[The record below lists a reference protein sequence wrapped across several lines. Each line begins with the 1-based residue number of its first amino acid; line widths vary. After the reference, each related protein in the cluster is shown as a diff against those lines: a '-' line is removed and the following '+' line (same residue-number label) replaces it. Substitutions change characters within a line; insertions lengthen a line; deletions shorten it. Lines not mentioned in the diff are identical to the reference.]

1 MWISCAIVAVLGF
14 VFNMVLAYVATD
26 IDAIFASPL
35 GQPLGAILVLSMG
48 NGGFTKLLWICTVIS
63 KFGVVF
69 VINTAGTRIYF
80 AYARDGALPMAKWLS
95 TVNSVTKTPINA
107 TIALS
112 TVFAL
117 LRPDLSGFF
126 DRVACFLFW
135 VVGGRSRHLSDAG
148 VDEVRKSIMG

>member
-1 MWISCAIVAVLGF
+1 MWISCAVVAVLGY
-14 VFNMVLAYVATD
+14 VFNVVLAYVATD

-48 NGGFTKLLWICTVIS
+48 NGGFTKLLWMCTVIS
-63 KFGVVF
+63 NFGVVF

-117 LRPDLSGFF
+117 LGLISLGSSTALHAFFSGSS
-126 DRVACFLFW
+126 L
-135 VVGGRSRHLSDAG
+135 AG
-148 VDEVRKSIMG
+148 AVTYLMPVLMRYGKDSF